1 MRAVNWLPL
10 RCVRRCWHARQ
21 SLSRDA
27 LRVTAA
33 LLYLSL
39 RCFSLRS
46 RVACHRLHRC
56 RVVRF
61 AIHSHAASSPPPLPR
76 EGTPLCSCVSH
87 RRLRRCR
94 VGASRCALTWR
105 IAAAAAAWEH
115 LAALSRG
122 VSPPPTLPRRGIP
135 PCSCRSHRRFRRC
148 RVRGIS
154 AHSGVSHRRIAATAG
169 GVLVYPCVS
178 PRHVLACVGSAR
190 TENCHISC
198 DATPRRCGLVR

>member
-94 VGASRCALTWR
+94 VGASRCALAWR

-122 VSPPPTLPRRGIP
+122 VSPPDAAAQGHPAVLLQVTSPLSPLPCEGHLGSLWCVTSPHCCYRGRRLSIP
-135 PCSCRSHRRFRRC
+135 L
-148 RVRGIS
+148 RV
-154 AHSGVSHRRIAATAG
+154 T
-169 GVLVYPCVS
+169 S
-178 PRHVLACVGSAR
+178 PRAGVCRQCANREL
-190 TENCHISC
+190 
-198 DATPRRCGLVR
+198 PYLV

>member
-56 RVVRF
+56 RVGHPAVLLQVT
-61 AIHSHAASSPPPLPR
+61 SPLSPLPC
-76 EGTPLCSCVSH
+76 EGHLGSLWCVTSPH
-87 RRLRRCR
+87 CCHRGRRLSIPLRVTSPRAGVCRQCANRELPSAYLQLQCVDRR
-94 VGASRCALTWR
+94 SL
-105 IAAAAAAWEH
+105 
-115 LAALSRG
+115 
-122 VSPPPTLPRRGIP
+122 PPFFATLP
-135 PCSCRSHRRFRRC
+135 
-148 RVRGIS
+148 S
-154 AHSGVSHRRIAATAG
+154 AAVAS
-169 GVLVYPCVS
+169 LLLWL
-178 PRHVLACVGSAR
+178 VLATGQQLA
-190 TENCHISC
+190 
-198 DATPRRCGLVR
+198 